1 MDTPKLPPTELT
13 PNSVATNTSTHTPP
27 FVNNSGA
34 LLEGS
39 IAEIETIEL
48 GGVTQTVIL
57 RGASLANP
65 ILLFLHGGPG
75 TSEFSL
81 VRQRCPELEELFTVA
96 H

>member
-1 MDTPKLPPTELT
+1 MDTTKLPPH
-13 PNSVATNTSTHTPP
+13 SVLADTSTHTPL
-27 FVNNSGA
+27 FANDSGA

-48 GGVTQTVIL
+48 GGVMQTVIL

-65 ILLFLHGGPG
+65 VLLFLHGGPG

-81 VRQRCPELEELFTVA
+81 IRQHCPEL
-96 H
+96 